1 MRSFY
6 ILTTSVFLLF
16 IILTGCSKDFLKRY
30 DKRIIGTWKVTDI
43 DGYGLG
49 GSLSLPFPEQGI
61 FTFSDDGQLTY
72 SYSGTT
78 YQGSWDIRKE
88 QREDET
94 INSLHLTAIDF
105 TNQEVRTEYFNEMR
119 FTSTDRFKAF
129 IYSGLKTYVYHF
141 VRQ

>member
-6 ILTTSVFLLF
+6 FLKVSVFLLF
-16 IILTGCSKDFLKRY
+16 LFLAGCSKDFLKRY
-30 DKRIIGTWKVTDI
+30 DKRIIGTWKITDI

-49 GSLSLPFPEQGI
+49 GSISLPFPEQGI

-72 SYSGTT
+72 NNSGRT

-88 QREDET
+88 QRDEEA
-94 INSLHLTAIDF
+94 IKSLHLTAVDF
-105 TNQEVRTEYFNEMR
+105 TSQEVRTEYFNEMR
-119 FTSTDRFKAF
+119 FTSTNRFKAF

-141 VRQ
+141 AKQ